1 MSMRSLVMLPLKPL
15 NFGQAFL
22 CMLITSSGA
31 LAQRDLPPAQRTDFY
46 NTPCTIN
53 GLASWCSVGR
63 VNGAFASLRIEFAHG
78 DRPIQ
83 QLVSTSSRPD
93 QWGSYLM
100 RDAITG
106 QLWSKQDH
114 GFTSLIEQGGFS
126 NTICVGPG
134 SRLAYPQGCA
144 QP

>member
-1 MSMRSLVMLPLKPL
+1 MITPKPL
-15 NFGQAFL
+15 NFGPAFL
-22 CMLITSSGA
+22 CILITSSGA
-31 LAQRDLPPAQRTDFY
+31 LAQRGLPPAQRTDFY

-53 GLASWCSVGR
+53 GLASWCAVGQ
-63 VNGAFASLRIEFAHG
+63 VNGQFASLRIEFAHG
-78 DRPIQ
+78 DQPI
-83 QLVSTSSRPD
+83 LEFAPISSKPD
-93 QWGSYLM
+93 QWGAYQM
-100 RDAITG
+100 REPHTG

-114 GFTSLIEQGGFS
+114 GFTSLIEQGGFG

>member
-1 MSMRSLVMLPLKPL
+1 MFTPKPF

-22 CMLITSSGA
+22 CILITSSAA
-31 LAQRDLPPAQRTDFY
+31 LAQRGLPQEKCTDFY
-46 NTPCTIN
+46 NMPCTIN
-53 GLASWCSVGR
+53 GLVSWCSVEQ

-93 QWGSYLM
+93 QWGSHLM

-114 GFTSLIEQGGFS
+114 GFTSLIEQGGFG

-134 SRLAYPQGCA
+134 SRLAYPH
-144 QP
+144 

>member
-1 MSMRSLVMLPLKPL
+1 MFTPKPF

-22 CMLITSSGA
+22 CILITSSAA
-31 LAQRDLPPAQRTDFY
+31 LAQRGLPQAKRTDVY

-53 GLASWCSVGR
+53 GLASWCSVGQ
-63 VNGAFASLRIEFAHG
+63 VSGAFASLRIEFAHG

-93 QWGSYLM
+93 QWGSHLM

-114 GFTSLIEQGGFS
+114 GFTSLIEQGGFG

-134 SRLAYPQGCA
+134 SRLAYPH
-144 QP
+144 